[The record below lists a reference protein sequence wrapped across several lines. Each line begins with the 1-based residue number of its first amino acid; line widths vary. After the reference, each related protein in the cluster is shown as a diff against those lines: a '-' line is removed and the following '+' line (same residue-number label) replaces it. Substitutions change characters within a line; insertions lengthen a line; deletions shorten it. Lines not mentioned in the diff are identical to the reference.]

1 MIADPIL
8 VGIAVGRTLDAIA
21 IIGYFI
27 FEPKYIELQF
37 RVAPGIASIGIS
49 VLLLAWGTG
58 IALGGLL
65 IRWLKLRLAGIA
77 MLITVATLI
86 QVFGYSSM
94 MLISCDPV
102 DLRGLDGPTCAQSC
116 ECTLEQLAP
125 VCDEAAQQS
134 YVSACAAGCNTF
146 DGNLTYTDC
155 GCLSKGVGRSG
166 YCEEPCT
173 AGWYLLMASL
183 NAVFATIPIVGSLM
197 LTLRVAGS
205 ERKAMANGIV
215 TLSVTLFGMLP
226 GPPIVGT
233 IVDSTCALWSSDAC
247 DSSADG
253 NCLFFDTDQL
263 RIRLLSFVA
272 ALRLITAGVDLFVFF
287 KVRSRNIVEVD
298 EGKPEA
304 DQANGDRQS
313 GQSVPTAGDRSS
325 DADDDANAL
334 NMKESNNSTD
344 RSDRDDLERPG

>member
-1 MIADPIL
+1 MGFALGFICLNYYVTLGGKIYSNEFFTNDSRKQNKCYYAEPPAGIDQSSPQWIGAWWLGFPIVCAINFCIAIIFFFFPRRLPGSAALRHSVVPAKENRGESQSDDAQEQAPPAPQASHKGLRPILHAAWLVIADPIL

-146 DGNLTYTDC
+146 DGNLTYT
-155 GCLSKGVGRSG
+155 G
-166 YCEEPCT
+166 
-173 AGWYLLMASL
+173 
-183 NAVFATIPIVGSLM
+183 
-197 LTLRVAGS
+197 
-205 ERKAMANGIV
+205 
-215 TLSVTLFGMLP
+215 
-226 GPPIVGT
+226 
-233 IVDSTCALWSSDAC
+233 
-247 DSSADG
+247 
-253 NCLFFDTDQL
+253 
-263 RIRLLSFVA
+263 
-272 ALRLITAGVDLFVFF
+272 
-287 KVRSRNIVEVD
+287 
-298 EGKPEA
+298 EG
-304 DQANGDRQS
+304 
-313 GQSVPTAGDRSS
+313 
-325 DADDDANAL
+325 L
-334 NMKESNNSTD
+334 
-344 RSDRDDLERPG
+344 